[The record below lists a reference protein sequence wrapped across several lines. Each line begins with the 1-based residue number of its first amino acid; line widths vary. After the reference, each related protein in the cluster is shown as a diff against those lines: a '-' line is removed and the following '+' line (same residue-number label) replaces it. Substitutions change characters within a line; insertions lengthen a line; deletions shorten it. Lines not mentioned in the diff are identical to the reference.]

1 MLLALAE
8 GFLNCLPLCHTEWV
22 RASSRRASLGR
33 LMTGFGES
41 RLPGVHDGEG
51 SAMTDHTFRGH
62 WPSAGLA
69 GAGRAVGRRP
79 RVGSR
84 SAGWRRGRGPGR
96 PRVRKPSPAVPT
108 PSSQHRRV
116 QTPGH
121 RGSPAAMLPGP
132 SSGRLLCPKVG
143 ERTCRWSV
151 LIIGIGLMS
160 GPD

>member
-1 MLLALAE
+1 MLPALAE

-51 SAMTDHTFRGH
+51 SAVTDRTFRGH

-69 GAGRAVGRRP
+69 GAGRAVGRRS

-84 SAGWRRGRGPGR
+84 SVEIPGR
-96 PRVRKPSPAVPT
+96 PRVRKPSPPVPT

-143 ERTCRWSV
+143 ERTCLRSV